1 MKEEFFSKVY
11 FAGHEG
17 NIEGRYHIP
26 STQSYPAVLILPPDP
41 TYGGNIDNNVVVAI
55 ENAFADCGF
64 ATLTFNYRGVGNSA
78 SVFRCVGDA
87 INDSNVALDWF
98 ESLCRGATHFWIA
111 GYSFGCWVGS
121 NLVMRRPEVE
131 GFIFVSPMFKK
142 QDFSIMYPT
151 LCSGL
156 IITGSEDE
164 FTPMAYTDDCV
175 KNITNFNNFPVKL
188 EIIDDTGHLY
198 KGRIDK
204 LKQTMI
210 EYINLFLALRIE
222 KPVRK
227 KRRKR
232 KKKDTL
238 M

>member
-1 MKEEFFSKVY
+1 MFSKVY
-11 FAGHEG
+11 FAGYEG
-17 NIEGRYHIP
+17 NLEGRYHIP
-26 STQSYPAVLILPPDP
+26 STSAYPAVLILPPDP
-41 TYGGNIDNNVVVAI
+41 TYGGSIDNDVILAI
-55 ENAFADCGF
+55 ENSFVECGF

-78 SVFRCVGDA
+78 SVFRCVADA
-87 INDSNVALDWF
+87 LQDANVALDWF
-98 ESLCRGATHFWIA
+98 ENLCRGATHFWVV

-121 NLVMRRPEVE
+121 NVVMRRPEVE

-156 IITGSEDE
+156 VITGAKDE
-164 FTPMAYTDDCV
+164 FTQVELVDECV
-175 KNITNFNNFPVKL
+175 KKITNFNNFPVKL
-188 EIIDDTGHLY
+188 ELIEDAGHLY
-198 KGRIDK
+198 KGKIDR
-204 LKQTMI
+204 LRQVI
-210 EYINLFLALRIE
+210 VEYVNLFLALRIE